1 MKTIHGN
8 PSHRER
14 CPFNIV
20 PNEPLSAETSI
31 DHCVS
36 CVCRNNAYLKSHYED
51 LRQIAFVTILEE
63 TPNYDPNHPS
73 GASFITFIKAKVCMR
88 LWREQRKLLQETP
101 YPYQECSET
110 DKQNPLEAELMTQ
123 ACDIENMA
131 DSVIQQ
137 IEVNFLRKC
146 LPKLIEK
153 LTENEKRVIQM
164 KFFKELTGVQIAK
177 ELNISEGRV
186 TQLTQ
191 NALAKLGKAYLT
203 ALKSKRGN
211 PYKVKDSDIYTLSS
225 PSDQKQ

>member
-1 MKTIHGN
+1 MKTIYGN

-20 PNEPLSAETSI
+20 PNDLLSAAVSI

-51 LRQIAFVTILEE
+51 LRQIAFLTILEE
-63 TPNYDPNHPS
+63 TPNYDPNHSS
-73 GASFITFIKAKVCMR
+73 GASFITFIKARVCIR

-101 YPYQECSET
+101 YPYQECSED
-110 DKQNPLEAELMTQ
+110 DKKNPLEAELITQ
-123 ACDIENMA
+123 ACAIENMD

-137 IEVNFLRKC
+137 IEIGFLRKC

-153 LTENEKRVIQM
+153 LTEKEKRVIQM
-164 KFFKELTGVQIAK
+164 KFFREYTGVQIAQ
-177 ELNISEGRV
+177 ELNISGGRV

-191 NALAKLGKAYLT
+191 SALAKLGEAYL
-203 ALKSKRGN
+203 AELRCKQGN
-211 PYKVKDSDIYTLSS
+211 AYKVEFTNN
-225 PSDQKQ
+225 

>member
-1 MKTIHGN
+1 MKIIHGN

-20 PNEPLSAETSI
+20 PNEPLSAITSI

-51 LRQIAFVTILEE
+51 LRQIAFLTILEE

-73 GASFITFIKAKVCMR
+73 GASFITFIKAKVCIR

-101 YPYQECSET
+101 FPYQECSENEEN
-110 DKQNPLEAELMTQ
+110 NPLEAELLTQ
-123 ACDIENMA
+123 ACAIEDMA

-153 LTENEKRVIQM
+153 LTEKEKRVIQM
-164 KFFKELTGVQIAK
+164 KFFKEHTGVQIAK

-191 NALAKLGKAYLT
+191 KALAKLGKAYLT
-203 ALKSKRGN
+203 TLKCKPGN
-211 PYKVKDSDIYTLSS
+211 PYKETHIE
-225 PSDQKQ
+225 

>member
-20 PNEPLSAETSI
+20 PNEPLSAKASI

-36 CVCRNNAYLKSHYED
+36 CVCSNNAYLKSHYDD
-51 LRQIAFVTILEE
+51 LRQIAFLTILEE

-73 GASFITFIKAKVCMR
+73 GASFITFIKAKVCIR

-101 YPYQECSET
+101 FPYQKCSENE
-110 DKQNPLEAELMTQ
+110 KNNPLEAELITQ
-123 ACDIENMA
+123 ACAIEDIA

-137 IEVNFLRKC
+137 IEVDFLRKC

-153 LTENEKRVIQM
+153 LTEKEKRVIQM
-164 KFFKELTGVQIAK
+164 KFFKEHTGVQIAK

-191 NALAKLGKAYLT
+191 KALAKLGKAYLT
-203 ALKSKRGN
+203 TLKCKQGN
-211 PYKVKDSDIYTLSS
+211 PYKVTE
-225 PSDQKQ
+225 